1 MTEGNLPSLKRRQQ
15 TKWAT
20 EDEDPKNWAAVER
33 ESAWVGS
40 GKGTDTGSKVSRL
53 RVRPVGGTV
62 IEVALVVDQVRV
74 HVEGNAMDKAE
85 NGPGEEVAEPE
96 IAAAAAEEWES
107 KLF

>member
-33 ESAWVGS
+33 ASAWVGS

-53 RVRPVGGTV
+53 HVRPVGGTV